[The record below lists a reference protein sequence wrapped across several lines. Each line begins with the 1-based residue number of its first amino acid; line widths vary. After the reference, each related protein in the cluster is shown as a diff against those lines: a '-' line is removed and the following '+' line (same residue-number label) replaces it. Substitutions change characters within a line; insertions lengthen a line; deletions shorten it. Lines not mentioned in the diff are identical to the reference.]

1 MKLPVCSGVL
11 EVATAGAMPDYST
24 IMDTPPAQPVL
35 DSLPSLLSLPD
46 MVAQHLAPWC
56 DRARS
61 ALGEALVSLTL
72 YGGLAKG
79 EYVTGRSDVNLLLV
93 LNRIDTDVL
102 DRLTPLASQGVR
114 DFGLALFVLTEQDVI
129 RSADVFPTK
138 FLDIQRHHRLLW
150 GKPVV
155 SQFTIAREH
164 LRLRCEQEVRNLSLR
179 LRQLYL
185 LRSHYPEQLAPTL
198 IDALSSFLVAMA
210 TAVELRTGQAPT
222 SKQDTLKALPS
233 LGLDPAPALVLWDQG
248 FPQEDFTPADLKR
261 LYTDFMQLVQAAAD
275 IVDRLPA

>member
-1 MKLPVCSGVL
+1 
-11 EVATAGAMPDYST
+11 MPDHST
-24 IMDTPPAQPVL
+24 IMDSPPAQPVL
-35 DSLPSLLSLPD
+35 TSFPNLLSLPD
-46 MVAQHLAPWC
+46 LVAQHLAPWC
-56 DRARS
+56 DRAKS
-61 ALGEALVSLTL
+61 ALGDALVSLVL

-93 LNRIDTDVL
+93 LSRIDAELL

-114 DFGLALFVLTEQDVI
+114 DFRLALFVLTEQDVV

-155 SQFTIAREH
+155 SLLTIDREH

-185 LRSHYPEQLAPTL
+185 SRSHHPEQLAPTL
-198 IDALSSFLVAMA
+198 KDALSSFLVAIA
-210 TAVELRTGQAPT
+210 TAVELATGKAPA
-222 SKQDTLKALPS
+222 SKQETLKALPS
-233 LGLDPAPALVLWDQG
+233 LGLDPAPALVLWDKA
-248 FPQEDFTPADLKR
+248 FPKEDFSPADLKR

-275 IVDRLPA
+275 VVDRLSA